1 MRQLPWQRILQ
12 LYRRKQPGTEWS
24 IVGHDVLGSRIPKN
38 AAQSKSFSQR
48 TGVDFDVDQRRNPKQ
63 LIMNRSIP
71 VLLLLFAAFVAQGQP
86 LYVSKTNTT
95 SFFAGTAVEDI
106 DATNTKAVSLLNV
119 NTGELSISIPNKEFH
134 FKRALMEEHFNENYM
149 ESGKY
154 PKSEF
159 KGKIKNPE
167 QYNFASTTPFTLSV
181 TGTLT
186 IHGVAKERT
195 MEVTVVNQGGKIE
208 GKATFTIALSD
219 HNIDRPKI
227 LWEKLAETVNVTT
240 TFTYEPYK
248 K

>member
-1 MRQLPWQRILQ
+1 MALAI
-12 LYRRKQPGTEWS
+12 
-24 IVGHDVLGSRIPKN
+24 
-38 AAQSKSFSQR
+38 A
-48 TGVDFDVDQRRNPKQ
+48 
-63 LIMNRSIP
+63 
-71 VLLLLFAAFVAQGQP
+71 AQGQP

-119 NTGELSISIPNKEFH
+119 TTGEISISIPNKEFH

-149 ESGKY
+149 ETAKY

-159 KGKIKNPE
+159 KGRIKNPE
-167 QYNFASTTPFTLSV
+167 QVNFSSTTPFTVAV

-195 MEVTVVNQGGKIE
+195 IEVTVVNQGGKIE

-227 LWEKLAETVNVTT
+227 LWEKLAETVNITS